1 MTPEPLTRARWHRRI
16 WKIALPIMLS
26 NLGLPIVGAVDT
38 AMAGH
43 LPGPEY
49 LGGVGV
55 AALVFGFAFW
65 TFGFL
70 RLSTT
75 GYTAQALGRGDREA
89 LKAVVIRAAV
99 LAGAI
104 ALPLLLLQGPILALS
119 LAMIEASPAVSL
131 QAALYFDIRI
141 WAAPAVMGNYV
152 VLGALIGLQRTGWA
166 LAVQA
171 AVAVVN
177 VALDLLFVL
186 GFGWQVPGLA
196 AATLAAEYLGLA
208 VGTAVLLAVTPG
220 GPRAWPLAAAVRL
233 AAYRPL
239 LALNRDLLIRTL
251 VLSLGFA
258 VFTSLSAR
266 LGDVTLAA
274 NEVLMMFLTFAAF
287 ALDGFANA
295 CEAIVGEACGRRD
308 RAALRRAVGVS
319 TLWAGVT
326 AAAASLVFALCGHA
340 VIDLMTDIEAVRRV
354 ARDYLPYAALMP
366 LVGVW
371 SFQLDGV
378 FIGATRG
385 RDLRNA
391 MLAAV
396 AIFLPAILLLWHLMG
411 NHGLWLGL
419 MVLFAGRALTLWARY
434 PALVRAVA
442 SSTP

>member
-1 MTPEPLTRARWHRRI
+1 
-16 WKIALPIMLS
+16 MLS
-26 NLGLPIVGAVDT
+26 NLGLPIIGAVDT

-55 AALVFGFAFW
+55 AALVFGFVFW

-75 GYTAQALGRGDREA
+75 GHTAQALGRGEPEA
-89 LKAVVIRAAV
+89 LKAVVVRAAV

-104 ALPLLLLQGPILALS
+104 ALPLLVLQGPILALS
-119 LAMIEASPAVSL
+119 LAAIEASPAVSR
-131 QAALYFDIRI
+131 QAALYFDVRI

-171 AVAVVN
+171 LVAAVN

-196 AATLAAEYLGLA
+196 AATLLAEYVGLA
-208 VGTAVLLAVTPG
+208 AGIAVLLAVTPG
-220 GPRAWPLAAAVRL
+220 GARTWPLAAAARF

-251 VLSLGFA
+251 ILSLGFA

-266 LGDVTLAA
+266 LGDATLAA
-274 NEVLMMFLTFAAF
+274 NEVLLMFATFAAF

-295 CEAIVGEACGRRD
+295 CEALVGEACGRRD
-308 RAALRRAVGVS
+308 RAALREAVRVS
-319 TLWAGVT
+319 TLWAAAT
-326 AAAASLVFALCGHA
+326 AATASLIFALAGQA
-340 VIDLMTDIEAVRRV
+340 VIDLMTDIEAVRRI

-366 LVGVW
+366 LVGC
-371 SFQLDGV
+371 
-378 FIGATRG
+378 G
-385 RDLRNA
+385 RSSS
-391 MLAAV
+391 
-396 AIFLPAILLLWHLMG
+396 
-411 NHGLWLGL
+411 
-419 MVLFAGRALTLWARY
+419 T
-434 PALVRAVA
+434 A
-442 SSTP
+442 SSSARPGGAI